1 MVSQSFNH
9 NAESYWMPSWLTVH
23 TKHDEL
29 AEQQTDAHPQAEEE
43 MCNTGNYR
51 TTRAGLNRYE
61 RESPR
66 VVMSEQ
72 RHQVSGELPERV
84 RLLSGNIAGAA
95 DPSHLAERMDHIE
108 LNNADIVLLQEVNAE
123 VPPAAVLAY
132 PYRSTLPSCRSA
144 NSDVQLMILSMH
156 PWDSI
161 EYVALPGVL
170 HYDNAV
176 IFARFGALMV
186 VNVYLQSGSV
196 LSGAIEPHLLHHFHE
211 CRKQALEFISQKVLA
226 DDCTQVIIAGDFNAD
241 WNSTA
246 LEWPELEVMRTLGAT
261 DVMSPKAGADP
272 VFTEDS
278 ETNMIRKAKGVR
290 KQVRFDTALCTGV
303 ECVDAQIIW
312 TEPFEL
318 RSEPGRM
325 WHPSDHAAVQIDL
338 VIPRQCNE
346 SHPVQPPHMSA
357 ALSLRQPSDSCTTMC
372 RAGHDSP
379 TLTPCRLLLPTTSQP
394 IGNWLAKL

>member
-1 MVSQSFNH
+1 MR
-9 NAESYWMPSWLTVH
+9 
-23 TKHDEL
+23 
-29 AEQQTDAHPQAEEE
+29 EQ
-43 MCNTGNYR
+43 C
-51 TTRAGLNRYE
+51 
-61 RESPR
+61 
-66 VVMSEQ
+66 
-72 RHQVSGELPERV
+72 HQVSGELPECV

-95 DPSHLAERMDHIE
+95 DPFHLVERMDHIE
-108 LNNADIVLLQEVNAE
+108 LNNADVVLLQEVNAE
-123 VPPAAVLAY
+123 VTPAAVLAY
-132 PYRSTLPSCRSA
+132 PYRSNLPTCRAA
-144 NSDVQLMILSMH
+144 NSDVHLMILSMH

-176 IFARFGALMV
+176 MFARFGALMV
-186 VNVYLQSGSV
+186 VNVYLQSGSA
-196 LSGAIEPHLLHHFHE
+196 LSGAIEPHYLHHFHAF
-211 CRKQALEFISQKVLA
+211 RKQALEFISQKVRA
-226 DDCTQVIIAGDFNAD
+226 EDCTQVIIAGDFNAG

-246 LEWPELEVMRTLGAT
+246 LEWPELEVMRGIGAT

-318 RSEPGRM
+318 RSEPGCM

-338 VIPRQCNE
+338 IIQSQCNV

-357 ALSLRQPSDSCTTMC
+357 ALNLSQSNDSCTTMC
-372 RAGHDSP
+372 RVARDTICSSP
-379 TLTPCRLLLPTTSQP
+379 TLTPCGLLLPTTSQP
-394 IGNWLAKL
+394 IRNWLAKL